1 MSASR
6 SKKVQWRF
14 REEECREDEWMKNLS
29 RDVRRACNVFLK
41 GRGLDYERSPAIE
54 SQAARDERN
63 KRRIASYG
71 RSKVRN

>member
-1 MSASR
+1 
-6 SKKVQWRF
+6 
-14 REEECREDEWMKNLS
+14 MKNLS